1 MLDILRMGLRVE
13 AKKNHI
19 SSNRSRGAPFERRTM
34 SFLEIDDIVF
44 FRALRILWLSFYFK
58 SFFGFCSCVIKM
70 EPDEHPT
77 VI

>member
-34 SFLEIDDIVF
+34 SLLEIDDIVF
-44 FRALRILWLSFYFK
+44 FVHLEFYDFHFISK
-58 SFFGFCSCVIKM
+58 AFSVFVA
-70 EPDEHPT
+70 
-77 VI
+77 V